1 MIDNLFPDVNIQ
13 AFIGIRKLGTWQW
26 LGGKNISTNIW
37 HHGYPDALWSGE
49 CGALVR
55 GSLKWKLLQTSCFYT
70 LGYICETDESK
81 CLCMVSVIVWLYY
94 LRINPSAN
102 KDSPFIDFLHE
113 WIHLTEKMTPKSQ
126 VTCQMNVNSLVIVK
140 YHISLVCSQLSFSS
154 FLSFNKKGVMF
165 SVMYEEVHL
174 VKGLKWLWHTREMD
188 FNKPFPMLFASVSK
202 RVLVPKLSYQS
213 DEFDM
218 QDNECAKKKKKKL
231 ISILKVVDPDDH
243 SNYWYSWVTLEY
255 LLHVM

>member
-174 VKGLKWLWHTREMD
+174 VKGLNDYDIQEKWTLISH
-188 FNKPFPMLFASVSK
+188 FQCYLP
-202 RVLVPKLSYQS
+202 LSQ
-213 DEFDM
+213 
-218 QDNECAKKKKKKL
+218 NESWCPNFHIKVTNLICKIMNAQKKKK
-231 ISILKVVDPDDH
+231 
-243 SNYWYSWVTLEY
+243 N
-255 LLHVM
+255 